1 MLMTSARACVCG
13 WILSSGT
20 LSRFIVHSDSV
31 QPRRDGQRGVP
42 TRFLTQIAL
51 KKGGAKQKCGI
62 TTTAALSGRGEA
74 VSYREEAILP
84 SLLSSKTLK
93 TTYNQQ

>member
-1 MLMTSARACVCG
+1 MRSKQDPVY
-13 WILSSGT
+13 SSKLG
-20 LSRFIVHSDSV
+20 
-31 QPRRDGQRGVP
+31 
-42 TRFLTQIAL
+42 
-51 KKGGAKQKCGI
+51 
-62 TTTAALSGRGEA
+62 TTAALSGRGEA